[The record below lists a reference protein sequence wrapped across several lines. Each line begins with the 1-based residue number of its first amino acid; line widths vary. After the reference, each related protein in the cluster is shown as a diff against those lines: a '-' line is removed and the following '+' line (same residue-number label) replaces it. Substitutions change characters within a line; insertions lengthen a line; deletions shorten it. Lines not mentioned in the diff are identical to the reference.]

1 MQQIRAWRSIS
12 CAKRTSLIKRYCRLV
27 LYLCFLSKRSVKREK
42 LPSLPIVH
50 KAICVYN
57 GATITSTPVI
67 EGDHQNF
74 KCWNYTITQRV
85 QVAKMD
91 FGCLFFYRRDYM
103 ETIRVIIVDE
113 QPLFREGIR
122 ATLERMGDCVI
133 LGESTD
139 AAEVLEMARASNP
152 DVALID
158 AGLITSD
165 PLEIARQLRHIAP
178 RMAIIILTPSEDEER
193 LFQSIKVGAA
203 AYYTRN
209 ITPDELA
216 EAVRKV
222 SHGEYLINDDV
233 LSKPQL
239 ASRVLK
245 SFRELTVE
253 EEDNGTRDLYSPLSS
268 REVEILDY
276 IARGNSNKEIAKSLK
291 ISDQTVKNHIT
302 SILKK
307 LSVNDRTA
315 AVVHALRHGW
325 IKMHDS

>member
-1 MQQIRAWRSIS
+1 
-12 CAKRTSLIKRYCRLV
+12 
-27 LYLCFLSKRSVKREK
+27 
-42 LPSLPIVH
+42 
-50 KAICVYN
+50 
-57 GATITSTPVI
+57 
-67 EGDHQNF
+67 
-74 KCWNYTITQRV
+74 
-85 QVAKMD
+85 
-91 FGCLFFYRRDYM
+91 M
-103 ETIRVIIVDE
+103 ETIRVIIIDE

-133 LGESTD
+133 VGESTD
-139 AAEVLEMARASNP
+139 ASEILDIARSSNP

-158 AGLITSD
+158 AGLTASD
-165 PLEIARQLRHIAP
+165 PLDIARQMRHHAP
-178 RMAIIILTPSEDEER
+178 RMAIVILTPSEDEER

-203 AYYTRN
+203 AYTTRN
-209 ITPDELA
+209 ITSEELA
-216 EAVRKV
+216 DTVRRV
-222 SHGEYLINDDV
+222 SHGEYLIRDDV

-253 EEDNGTRDLYSPLSS
+253 EEEEGSKDIYSPLSS

-325 IKMHDS
+325 IKMRDD

>member
-1 MQQIRAWRSIS
+1 
-12 CAKRTSLIKRYCRLV
+12 
-27 LYLCFLSKRSVKREK
+27 
-42 LPSLPIVH
+42 
-50 KAICVYN
+50 
-57 GATITSTPVI
+57 
-67 EGDHQNF
+67 
-74 KCWNYTITQRV
+74 
-85 QVAKMD
+85 MD
-91 FGCLFFYRRDYM
+91 
-103 ETIRVIIVDE
+103 TIRVIIVDE
-113 QPLFREGIR
+113 QPLFRQGIR
-122 ATLERMGDCVI
+122 STLEQMGDCVI
-133 LGESTD
+133 VGESTD
-139 AAEVLEMARASNP
+139 MDTVLELSRTGNP

-158 AGLITSD
+158 AGLTISD
-165 PLEIARQLRHIAP
+165 PLEIARQSRHIAP

-216 EAVRKV
+216 DAVRKV

-233 LSKPQL
+233 LSKPQI

-253 EEDNGTRDLYSPLSS
+253 EEEGTNGDSKDIYSPLST

-325 IKMHDS
+325 IKMHDPAPSSSS

>member
-1 MQQIRAWRSIS
+1 
-12 CAKRTSLIKRYCRLV
+12 
-27 LYLCFLSKRSVKREK
+27 
-42 LPSLPIVH
+42 
-50 KAICVYN
+50 
-57 GATITSTPVI
+57 
-67 EGDHQNF
+67 
-74 KCWNYTITQRV
+74 
-85 QVAKMD
+85 
-91 FGCLFFYRRDYM
+91 M
-103 ETIRVIIVDE
+103 ETIRVIIIDE
-113 QPLFREGIR
+113 QPLFREGIH
-122 ATLERMGDCVI
+122 ATLAHAADCIIV
-133 LGESTD
+133 GESADATD
-139 AAEVLEMARASNP
+139 IFGLVRTANP

-158 AGLITSD
+158 ASLTSSD
-165 PLEIARQLRHIAP
+165 PLEIARQIRHLAP
-178 RMAIIILTPSEDEER
+178 RTAIIMLTPSEDEER
-193 LFQSIKVGAA
+193 LFQAIKVGAA

-209 ITPDELA
+209 IPPEELLTA
-216 EAVRKV
+216 IRKV
-222 SHGEYLINDDV
+222 SQGEYLINDDV

-253 EEDNGTRDLYSPLSS
+253 EEEEGTKDLYSPLSS

-325 IKMHDS
+325 IKMHEN

>member
-1 MQQIRAWRSIS
+1 
-12 CAKRTSLIKRYCRLV
+12 
-27 LYLCFLSKRSVKREK
+27 
-42 LPSLPIVH
+42 
-50 KAICVYN
+50 
-57 GATITSTPVI
+57 
-67 EGDHQNF
+67 
-74 KCWNYTITQRV
+74 
-85 QVAKMD
+85 
-91 FGCLFFYRRDYM
+91 M
-103 ETIRVIIVDE
+103 ETIRVIIIDE

-122 ATLERMGDCVI
+122 ATLERMGDCEIV
-133 LGESTD
+133 GESTD
-139 AAEVLEMARASNP
+139 IADILDIARTCNP

-158 AGLITSD
+158 AGLVASD
-165 PLEIARQLRHIAP
+165 PLEIARQARHVAP

-203 AYYTRN
+203 AYYTRS
-209 ITPDELA
+209 ITPADLV

-222 SHGEYLINDDV
+222 SNGEYLIRDDV
-233 LSKPQL
+233 LAKPQL

-253 EEDNGTRDLYSPLSS
+253 EEESDTKDLYSPLSS

-325 IKMHDS
+325 IKMHDE

>member
-1 MQQIRAWRSIS
+1 
-12 CAKRTSLIKRYCRLV
+12 
-27 LYLCFLSKRSVKREK
+27 
-42 LPSLPIVH
+42 
-50 KAICVYN
+50 
-57 GATITSTPVI
+57 
-67 EGDHQNF
+67 
-74 KCWNYTITQRV
+74 
-85 QVAKMD
+85 MD
-91 FGCLFFYRRDYM
+91 
-103 ETIRVIIVDE
+103 TIRVIIIDE
-113 QPLFREGIR
+113 QPLFRAGIR

-133 LGESTD
+133 VGESTD
-139 AAEVLEMARASNP
+139 AEDVIEMARTSKP

-158 AGLITSD
+158 AGLTASD
-165 PLEIARQLRHIAP
+165 PLEIARQARTIVP
-178 RMAIIILTPSEDEER
+178 QMAIIILTPSEDEER

-203 AYYTRN
+203 AYYTRS
-209 ITPDELA
+209 ITPEELT

-222 SHGEYLINDDV
+222 SQGEYLINDDV

-253 EEDNGTRDLYSPLSS
+253 EEEGDTKNLYSPLSS

-325 IKMHDS
+325 IKMHDN

>member
-1 MQQIRAWRSIS
+1 
-12 CAKRTSLIKRYCRLV
+12 
-27 LYLCFLSKRSVKREK
+27 
-42 LPSLPIVH
+42 
-50 KAICVYN
+50 
-57 GATITSTPVI
+57 
-67 EGDHQNF
+67 
-74 KCWNYTITQRV
+74 
-85 QVAKMD
+85 
-91 FGCLFFYRRDYM
+91 M
-103 ETIRVIIVDE
+103 ETIRVIVIDE
-113 QPLFREGIR
+113 QPLFRAGIR
-122 ATLERMGDCVI
+122 TTLENSGDCQIV
-133 LGESTD
+133 GESTD
-139 AAEVLEMARASNP
+139 TFDVLELARIHNP

-158 AGLITSD
+158 TNLIASD
-165 PLEIARQLRHIAP
+165 PLEIARQARHLVP
-178 RMAIIILTPSEDEER
+178 RMAIIMLTPSEDEER
-193 LFQSIKVGAA
+193 LFQSIKAGAA

-209 ITPDELA
+209 ITPDDLV

-222 SHGEYLINDDV
+222 SNGEYLIQDDV

-253 EEDNGTRDLYSPLSS
+253 DEDEEAKDLYSPLSS

-325 IKMHDS
+325 IKMHDN

>member
-1 MQQIRAWRSIS
+1 
-12 CAKRTSLIKRYCRLV
+12 
-27 LYLCFLSKRSVKREK
+27 
-42 LPSLPIVH
+42 
-50 KAICVYN
+50 
-57 GATITSTPVI
+57 
-67 EGDHQNF
+67 
-74 KCWNYTITQRV
+74 
-85 QVAKMD
+85 
-91 FGCLFFYRRDYM
+91 M
-103 ETIRVIIVDE
+103 ETIRVIIIDE

-133 LGESTD
+133 VGESTD
-139 AAEVLEMARASNP
+139 AADVLELARVYNP

-158 AGLITSD
+158 AGLTSSD
-165 PLEIARQLRHIAP
+165 PLEIARQTRHLAP

-209 ITPDELA
+209 ITPEELT

-253 EEDNGTRDLYSPLSS
+253 EDDDTTKDLYSPLSS

>member
-1 MQQIRAWRSIS
+1 
-12 CAKRTSLIKRYCRLV
+12 
-27 LYLCFLSKRSVKREK
+27 
-42 LPSLPIVH
+42 
-50 KAICVYN
+50 
-57 GATITSTPVI
+57 
-67 EGDHQNF
+67 
-74 KCWNYTITQRV
+74 
-85 QVAKMD
+85 
-91 FGCLFFYRRDYM
+91 M
-103 ETIRVIIVDE
+103 ETIRVIIIDE

-133 LGESTD
+133 IGESTD
-139 AAEVLEMARASNP
+139 AAEVFEIARTGSP

-158 AGLITSD
+158 AGLTSSD
-165 PLEIARQLRHIAP
+165 PLEIARQTRHLAP

-203 AYYTRN
+203 AYYSRN
-209 ITPDELA
+209 ITPDDLID
-216 EAVRKV
+216 AVRKV

-253 EEDNGTRDLYSPLSS
+253 DEESGNTKDLYSPLSS

-325 IKMHDS
+325 IKIGDN

>member
-1 MQQIRAWRSIS
+1 
-12 CAKRTSLIKRYCRLV
+12 
-27 LYLCFLSKRSVKREK
+27 
-42 LPSLPIVH
+42 
-50 KAICVYN
+50 
-57 GATITSTPVI
+57 
-67 EGDHQNF
+67 
-74 KCWNYTITQRV
+74 
-85 QVAKMD
+85 
-91 FGCLFFYRRDYM
+91 M
-103 ETIRVIIVDE
+103 ETIRVIVVDE
-113 QPLFREGIR
+113 QPLFRQGICS
-122 ATLERMGDCVI
+122 TLEQMGDCEI
-133 LGESTD
+133 IGTSTD
-139 AAEVLEMARASNP
+139 EEEILELSRTGNP

-158 AGLITSD
+158 ASLTTAD
-165 PLEIARQLRHIAP
+165 PLEIARQLRHLAP
-178 RMAIIILTPSEDEER
+178 QMAIMILTPSEDEER

-209 ITPDELA
+209 ITPEELKD
-216 EAVRKV
+216 AVRRV

-245 SFRELTVE
+245 SFRELSVE
-253 EEDNGTRDLYSPLSS
+253 EEEPPGKDTYSPLSS

-276 IARGNSNKEIAKSLK
+276 IAQGNSNKEIAKSLK

>member
-1 MQQIRAWRSIS
+1 
-12 CAKRTSLIKRYCRLV
+12 
-27 LYLCFLSKRSVKREK
+27 
-42 LPSLPIVH
+42 
-50 KAICVYN
+50 
-57 GATITSTPVI
+57 
-67 EGDHQNF
+67 
-74 KCWNYTITQRV
+74 
-85 QVAKMD
+85 
-91 FGCLFFYRRDYM
+91 M
-103 ETIRVIIVDE
+103 ENIRVIIVDE
-113 QPLFREGIR
+113 QPLFRQGIR
-122 ATLERMGDCVI
+122 STLEHMGDCNI
-133 LGESTD
+133 IGDSTD
-139 AAEVLEMARASNP
+139 ANDIFELIRTGNP

-158 AGLITSD
+158 AGLTSVD
-165 PLEIARQLRHIAP
+165 PLEIARQMRHLAP
-178 RMAIIILTPSEDEER
+178 RMGIIILTPSEDEER

-209 ITPDELA
+209 ITTEELV

-222 SHGEYLINDDV
+222 SVGEYLINDDV

-245 SFRELTVE
+245 SFRELAVE
-253 EEDNGTRDLYSPLSS
+253 EETSPAKDLYSPLSS

-315 AVVHALRHGW
+315 AVVHALKHGW
-325 IKMHDS
+325 IKMDNN

>member
-1 MQQIRAWRSIS
+1 
-12 CAKRTSLIKRYCRLV
+12 
-27 LYLCFLSKRSVKREK
+27 
-42 LPSLPIVH
+42 
-50 KAICVYN
+50 
-57 GATITSTPVI
+57 
-67 EGDHQNF
+67 
-74 KCWNYTITQRV
+74 
-85 QVAKMD
+85 
-91 FGCLFFYRRDYM
+91 M
-103 ETIRVIIVDE
+103 ETIRVIIIDE
-113 QPLFREGIR
+113 QPLFREGVR
-122 ATLERMGDCVI
+122 ATLERMGDCLIV
-133 LGESTD
+133 GESTD
-139 AAEVLEMARASNP
+139 AADVLEIARTCNP

-158 AGLITSD
+158 AGLTSSD
-165 PLEIARQLRHIAP
+165 PLEIARQMRHVAP

-203 AYYTRN
+203 AYSTRN
-209 ITPDELA
+209 ITPEELV
-216 EAVRKV
+216 ETVRKV
-222 SHGEYLINDDV
+222 SHGEYLIRDDV

-253 EEDNGTRDLYSPLSS
+253 EEEGEAKDFYSPLSS

-315 AVVHALRHGW
+315 AVVHALKHGW
-325 IKMHDS
+325 IKMHDE

>member
-1 MQQIRAWRSIS
+1 
-12 CAKRTSLIKRYCRLV
+12 
-27 LYLCFLSKRSVKREK
+27 
-42 LPSLPIVH
+42 
-50 KAICVYN
+50 
-57 GATITSTPVI
+57 
-67 EGDHQNF
+67 
-74 KCWNYTITQRV
+74 
-85 QVAKMD
+85 
-91 FGCLFFYRRDYM
+91 M
-103 ETIRVIIVDE
+103 ETIRIIIVDE

-133 LGESTD
+133 VGESTD
-139 AAEVLEMARASNP
+139 ASDILELARLGNP

-158 AGLITSD
+158 AGLTSSD
-165 PLEIARQLRHIAP
+165 PLDIARQARHLVP
-178 RMAIIILTPSEDEER
+178 RMAIIMLTPSEDEER

-203 AYYTRN
+203 AYYTRS
-209 ITPDELA
+209 ITPGELV

-253 EEDNGTRDLYSPLSS
+253 EEDTDQKDSYSPLSS

-307 LSVNDRTA
+307 LSVSDRTA

-325 IKMHDS
+325 IKMEEN